1 MLLEQPRKSG
11 SKVISHMLSS
21 HGGEI
26 FLHVLNSNRS
36 TLEDPPSISEGCG
49 GRVTDYRI
57 TVRSAHTGCVAMY
70 ASNPQIVTVLCLF
83 QDFGEFMRENRLTP
97 VSESSHDPSGK
108 LPAERAKAQLERHT
122 RYWPMIISQTTIF
135 NMQAVSSM
143 QRYSFTLIY
152 FYQKIFIVRVKL
164 LSRSKIFGLC
174 FPDDNICT

>member
-57 TVRSAHTGCVAMY
+57 TVRLAHTHCVADIHAKNLQM
-70 ASNPQIVTVLCLF
+70 VTVFFF
-83 QDFGEFMRENRLTP
+83 QDFGEFMRENRLMP

-108 LPAERAKAQLERHT
+108 LPVERAKGQLERHT

-135 NMQAVSSM
+135 NMQAVSE
-143 QRYSFTLIY
+143 QHAAILKF
-152 FYQKIFIVRVKL
+152 F
-164 LSRSKIFGLC
+164 
-174 FPDDNICT
+174 